1 MATWDEL
8 NKAVGASKSDD
19 EEQKKKDTL
28 KVASSWDELNAWAA
42 TEPKAKVETQTP
54 TPTSPTQPKQEKD
67 GILKSYS
74 KGVQE
79 FVGVSSANLIQGS
92 ARVFGGVPELTLKA
106 IEPANVIAARI
117 GQGLYKGLGL
127 LLPDN
132 GKLSKVGDDFYAEM
146 RKGYNNI
153 QDASFQINNFLVSG
167 GRNAK
172 ETLLQQSE
180 GYTQYKEE
188 NAGEDLKLGDLK
200 DPRFWLYDV
209 YGSTVE
215 NAPVMIATYGV
226 GKAAAAS
233 QGAAGLW
240 SWLAASGGSTAFSLG
255 INATTEAES
264 AYDTAKSNGKSE
276 AEALIEAERVFNR
289 NFAAN
294 SLSETAQMLLLFA
307 PQGDKLKATS
317 PMWKSLLKTAGK
329 ITGAG
334 LLETFQERG
343 EDAIQ
348 EMADKEKFDWSAFG
362 SKLAEKNISKTDFI
376 SFVLGAGMQG
386 VGNVFVDTKQ
396 VQEEAYDQANEMARK
411 LWDDGENPPPT
422 GEAAVKFLEEQKN
435 SNPEGVI
442 EAYKETVQNRK
453 TFIETAKTAVSTN
466 QDRSIEP
473 AQTITAED
481 GTDLGRVEIKQSGEG
496 YVSRFVGNAGEAGAQ
511 TDFDYSQVFKSPDE
525 AVQRAT
531 DALIIWAEQ
540 ERTNARYSPETQTR
554 LEELIKRS
562 RQPKKEEA
570 IKVPKKEEPVAKQPE
585 ETIPPVKVTFNEE
598 LKTYVA
604 SERKG
609 DKYVVLGTFSTQAK
623 ADEYLKNR
631 LSGNTTQVVT
641 DQAQRQEIQNGITE
655 GEALLQKGTDTN
667 GNKLTPERRASIQKA
682 IDNGK
687 AKLGEKPAKKK
698 VLPSTKKKEAAKQ
711 KEIKP
716 SKYKKGDKLVLE
728 GKLHEVT
735 TVLAEGG
742 EVKYGLTDIDERSLP
757 TDMRSFY
764 TNEAYIESG
773 LEATEKGIT
782 IKELYKQR
790 NAKLEN
796 KTQKEQVKAEEVT
809 IPRIEAAIL
818 EALKKKSGNWTIP
831 DPIQTVHGTFFQPPA
846 YNKEAQTNAALARQ
860 DREYSKALLDHALEI
875 ARKMD
880 KRRGEGKLRMD
891 SGQAVVFEGIDVN
904 NMSQSDFDA
913 LNMFLFGETNVRFS
927 YDNMK
932 TFEAVDSSTTKK
944 RTVLPSSKKK
954 EANQK
959 QEKKVKKPESKP
971 QTEPEKPLVQSNEQE
986 VLSADDVVAYVDKI
1000 DREVENPDFMDEE
1013 YRGILPYTKDKIKQ
1027 YNSYKLETVD
1037 IATIL
1042 AGDSNVREYVNAG
1055 QQRYEGERDFF
1066 NLDNPIVIVDG
1077 EVVDGFNRILTI
1089 SSNGGTTV
1097 KAYVNEIKIAETKP
1111 TPTAQKLTVTAKPED
1126 IDIELA
1132 KRAHDG
1138 TSFYPEKRALAHQ
1151 ESYVEMVNEFALELE
1166 PLVTSD
1172 AQQAIAQKAVDTY
1185 AGKLLE
1191 KYNAYLQ
1198 AKSRTISPMIT
1209 GAARFPVERN
1219 RKAMESEMKRWDEL
1233 IEMRD
1238 NAVKYAKKSLQ
1249 TQSIADRGGAAAVAK
1264 SELEAAKEQLE
1275 TMKAANKIIRNAKL
1289 NDEQKIAEL
1298 IKLPLFTEKTARE
1311 LLKPDFAGRKGFA
1324 DFSLTSVRNKI
1335 KRMESNAKTSEVNAE
1350 RADRVLLETTGM
1362 RIEEHPADERI
1373 RIFFEEKPN
1382 TDMVQTLKSN
1392 GWKYS
1397 PLNKTWQRKNTQNG
1411 LYNVRKLFGDIQTME
1426 KAVEVEIE
1434 NVAPVNQDN
1443 KLKLVT
1449 VALTDI
1455 QVTELE
1461 PNNQYARQLNN
1472 QLKDAGVT
1480 DVEVKTMYVK
1490 KDGSFTA
1497 LMTDGKTWEDSR
1509 FTEVITV
1516 RDQKTGEVVKP
1527 EIALK
1532 RTREGMKMRF
1542 GRKAADNKLEKLTSK
1557 GLFKRPD
1564 TKVNKKALKDFVEVE
1579 GEMIFEVRIAKAED
1593 PNPVVREGTM
1603 YLYRKTDTGETRL
1616 FPSALGLIEENLE
1629 EGQLIEFNIEDIK
1642 QAGTYYNVVNQAGDV
1657 VAYEGVPS
1665 AEQLKK
1671 TAGKL
1676 PLKNPQTGKLF
1687 GSLSPDEWFTVDV
1700 NRVIPDSSS
1709 MADAIADLRN
1719 GQKSYTGLPILVRDN
1734 GDGQYEI
1741 LDGHHRFA
1749 QALFA
1754 DEQTQVVVMLDE
1766 AKYKELAKKETDQT
1780 EQGNYSSGGLNASVA
1795 FDIPMI
1801 DENGTPDPR
1810 FDLGASPLPAT
1821 MAHLDEINT
1830 VEIPE
1835 LVDIVREIS
1844 GKVPEIKKSFRKAGK
1859 GGDFSAA
1866 YNRIR
1871 VRADLFR
1878 KNNLHNAAKVLA
1890 HELGHMIDAVPDGT
1904 LNRGNLIGRLLTLR
1918 DFMGSTFNPTTGEK
1932 VTLEQRQ
1939 EIKKNTIKEVQKELG
1954 FKTQKETLA
1963 NAKAKKLIKE
1973 RYKQTLDMVLE
1984 KDGFIQDDV
1993 IRKELLAATRF
2004 WTPYNPAMVP
2014 ESYRAYRESAV
2025 ELYAEAL
2032 SMLYISPRNLARI
2045 APTFY
2050 KQFFANLDAKPTVRD
2065 AYFEVQSLLA
2075 GDREAVT
2082 NRRRAGVQE
2091 MFRDYE
2097 TKAMDLHNKKI
2108 AENKER
2114 KRQVWKH
2121 LKHTII
2127 DKNFQIIDRVKKI
2140 EKAGTK
2146 LNPDENPIYFL
2157 EERNYVG
2164 GKIKAIF
2171 DKEINPI
2178 YQTLTDAEV
2187 SWDTFGEALFYE
2199 RVASGDRSNY
2209 ANPRG
2214 ITPDAATELLGE
2226 IRNELG
2232 VQRWNLLQGQIANF
2246 RSVSSRITEMAYEA
2260 GLYKEELYAEMK
2272 KNPAYAAFQVLD
2284 FLEEGM
2290 TSRIY
2295 KSVGTL
2301 RDIANPADSTLLKI
2315 ITTIKAAER
2324 NVVTQ
2329 KTVEFLKANFPEDI
2343 EEAQYTGSKKGRFP
2357 LPPKGSKKQLELIT
2371 VFEKGNLKGYYVD
2384 QYIAETINNQSYGQ
2398 TAPIVPTLRFFNST
2412 LFRPLFIQ
2420 FNLGFQS
2427 FNLLRDF
2434 WRFWKTMPN
2443 MTILRSIKA
2452 YRKAGKVARFRAF
2465 GIPKNP
2471 TAADLEAIAMYEK
2484 AEEAGILSLTFNDI
2498 ISGRTPEDK
2507 QIEKI
2512 LADTGIKDFQPEPK
2526 YENVPRF
2533 AKPAVDVL
2541 NKAGVLKAANNILG
2555 FIESLGNYIE
2565 TLPKAAAVYELKGT
2579 EAEFLS
2585 REQASFI
2592 RRKVGSPDFLAGGTW
2607 KPATNEIFLFS
2618 NAIIQGIRSDI
2629 EVAVDPST
2637 RSGYWWKT
2645 AKFNFLPKIIMYG
2658 ALMGLFGDD
2667 AEEILNSAS
2676 EYDRTNYTIIPLGKD
2691 EFGKAVYFRLP
2702 SDETGRFLGATFWKA
2717 LTSPTNK
2724 QPIGSDIMQIVS
2736 YTGGQIPSVTP
2747 VVESI
2752 SATAQYMSG
2761 KNPYDSFRG
2770 RNVLSDTLFQA
2781 GGMEAHKAFLGWQFQ
2796 QLGGGI
2802 FYKFY
2807 HEGTPPEERSIAEKI
2822 FNLPVLGNVV
2832 GRFVRVSDYGQL
2844 EALRE
2849 IENAVKTEEAKASIE
2864 KRQLVNTYTKQAQ
2877 EDGQLTEN
2885 LANQMVLEY
2894 FNGEP
2899 KPSQYQEADRLK
2911 DRLRLQVIRGSAEPE
2926 VVAVIDANT
2935 NNQKAAIL
2943 LEIAKTST
2951 QEDFDKLISELQQ
2964 AGVITEG
2971 TLEKLQER
2979 SQR

>member
-8 NKAVGASKSDD
+8 NKAAGARTSDD

-42 TEPKAKVETQTP
+42 SEPKAKVETQTP

-79 FVGVSSANLIQGS
+79 FVGVSSANLIQGG

-106 IEPANVIAARI
+106 MEPANIIAARI

-153 QDASFQINNFLVSG
+153 QDASFQINNTLVSG

-172 ETLLQQSE
+172 ETLLQQTA
-180 GYTQYKEE
+180 GYSKYKEE

-289 NFAAN
+289 NFTAN

-411 LWDDGENPPPT
+411 LWDDGDTPPPT
-422 GEAAVKFLEEQKN
+422 GEAAVKFLEEQKDA
-435 SNPEGVI
+435 NPEGVI

-570 IKVPKKEEPVAKQPE
+570 IKVPKKEEAKPTLPEGYLPVNTIAKKLKEQGVPAQAISDALSKSVGRDITGVQQFDTKQVLGNLEVQKATESIKEAKPVGEKPAKKTPKPWGSVNEAGFRVTENGKRIADMTKE
-585 ETIPPVKVTFNEE
+585 EYIEE
-598 LKTYVA
+598 HLQGIG
-604 SERKG
+604 EQRKG
-609 DKYVVLGTFSTQAK
+609 NRKILASLW
-623 ADEYLKNR
+623 ADEQRKLE
-631 LSGNTTQVVT
+631 NT
-641 DQAQRQEIQNGITE
+641 
-655 GEALLQKGTDTN
+655 
-667 GNKLTPERRASIQKA
+667 
-682 IDNGK
+682 
-687 AKLGEKPAKKK
+687 KPAKKK
-698 VLPSTKKKEAAKQ
+698 VLPSTKKKEKVDEN
-711 KEIKP
+711 KERLDLVNKSLTEDLTKEEQARLQEIIDN
-716 SKYKKGDKLVLE
+716 KKE
-728 GKLHEVT
+728 T
-735 TVLAEGG
+735 
-742 EVKYGLTDIDERSLP
+742 
-757 TDMRSFY
+757 
-764 TNEAYIESG
+764 
-773 LEATEKGIT
+773 
-782 IKELYKQR
+782 
-790 NAKLEN
+790 
-796 KTQKEQVKAEEVT
+796 KTQKEQVKE
-809 IPRIEAAIL
+809 
-818 EALKKKSGNWTIP
+818 
-831 DPIQTVHGTFFQPPA
+831 
-846 YNKEAQTNAALARQ
+846 
-860 DREYSKALLDHALEI
+860 
-875 ARKMD
+875 
-880 KRRGEGKLRMD
+880 
-891 SGQAVVFEGIDVN
+891 
-904 NMSQSDFDA
+904 
-913 LNMFLFGETNVRFS
+913 
-927 YDNMK
+927 
-932 TFEAVDSSTTKK
+932 TKK
-944 RTVLPSSKKK
+944 EVSALPEK

-959 QEKKVKKPESKP
+959 QEKKVI
-971 QTEPEKPLVQSNEQE
+971 EPEKPLVQSNEQE

-1013 YRGILPYTKDKIKQ
+1013 NRGILPYTKDKIKQ
-1027 YNSYKLETVD
+1027 YDSYKLETVD

-1042 AGDSNVREYVNAG
+1042 AGDANVREYVNAG

-1219 RKAMESEMKRWDEL
+1219 RKALASEMKRWEEL

-1249 TQSIADRGGAAAVAK
+1249 NQSVADRGGAAAVAK

-1275 TMKAANKIIRNAKL
+1275 TMKVANKIIRNAKL
-1289 NDEQKIAEL
+1289 NDEQKVAEL
-1298 IKLPLFTEKTARE
+1298 VKLPLFTEKTARE

-1324 DFSLTSVRNKI
+1324 DFALTSVRNKI
-1335 KRMESNAKTSEVNAE
+1335 KRMESNARTSVVNAE
-1350 RADRVLLETTGM
+1350 KADRVLLETTGM

-1382 TDMVQTLKSN
+1382 ADMIKTLKSN

-1434 NVAPVNQDN
+1434 NVTPVNQDN

-1449 VALTDI
+1449 VKKED
-1455 QVTELE
+1455 VTKGRGKVGNL
-1461 PNNQYARQLNN
+1461 
-1472 QLKDAGVT
+1472 
-1480 DVEVKTMYVK
+1480 DVVIKETIKGKQEAPETKVGK
-1490 KDGSFTA
+1490 KD
-1497 LMTDGKTWEDSR
+1497 
-1509 FTEVITV
+1509 
-1516 RDQKTGEVVKP
+1516 
-1527 EIALK
+1527 
-1532 RTREGMKMRF
+1532 
-1542 GRKAADNKLEKLTSK
+1542 
-1557 GLFKRPD
+1557 
-1564 TKVNKKALKDFVEVE
+1564 LKDFVEVE
-1579 GEMIFEVRIAKAED
+1579 GEMIFEVRIAKADD

-2082 NRRRAGVQE
+2082 NRRRAGIQQ
-2091 MFRDYE
+2091 MFRDGE
-2097 TKAMDLHNKKI
+2097 LKAIDLHNKKI

-2226 IRNELG
+2226 MRNELG

-2315 ITTIKAAER
+2315 ITTIKAAKR

-2329 KTVEFLKANFPEDI
+2329 KTVEFVKAYFPEDI

-2398 TAPIVPTLRFFNST
+2398 AAPIVPTLRFFNST

-2702 SDETGRFLGATFWKA
+2702 SDETGRFLGATFWKIMTA
-2717 LTSPTNK
+2717 PTNR
-2724 QPIGSDIMQIVS
+2724 QAIGSDIMQIVS

-2849 IENAVKTEEAKASIE
+2849 IENAVKAEEAKASIE

-2951 QEDFDKLISELQQ
+2951 QEDLDKLISELQQ